1 MYHLSVLLKEC
12 TDGLD
17 IQPNGIYVDA
27 TFGGG
32 GHSRAILEQLGEG
45 GKLYAFDQ
53 DQDAFANK
61 PNDNRLTLIHAN
73 FADIKKMLRLQG
85 VKKVDGILADL
96 GVSSHQFDTAERGF
110 SYRFEGALD
119 MRMNQQSGQT
129 AADVLNAYTE
139 ERLVKMFSEYGEVP
153 NSKRLAK
160 AIVEMRTKKPFYSI
174 ASLLEVLDG
183 MTMGER
189 WKYLSQ
195 VFQAIRMEVNNEVET
210 LQQFLQQCAEL
221 LNENGR
227 LAVITFHS
235 IEDRFVK
242 QFMKHGVFSDEPEK
256 DEYGRFYAPFKLVNK
271 KPITATKEE
280 LKVNTRSRSA
290 KLRIGQ
296 KTRTN

>member
-12 TDGLD
+12 TDGLN
-17 IQPNGIYVDA
+17 IQPDGIYVDA

-32 GHSRAILEQLGEG
+32 GHSRAILERLSES

-61 PNDNRLTLIHAN
+61 PDDNRLTLIHAN
-73 FADIKKMLRLQG
+73 FADIKKMLRLHG

-96 GVSSHQFDTAERGF
+96 GVSSYQFDTAERGF
-110 SYRFEGALD
+110 SYRFDGALD
-119 MRMNQQSGQT
+119 MRMNQQNGQT
-129 AADVLNAYTE
+129 AADILNTYAE
-139 ERLVKMFSEYGEVP
+139 ESLVQLFSAYGEVP

-160 AIVEMRTKKPFYSI
+160 AVVETRAIKPFSSI
-174 ASLLEVLDG
+174 ASLLDLLDT

-195 VFQAIRMEVNNEVET
+195 VFQAIRMEVNSEVDV
-210 LQQFLQQCAEL
+210 LQQFLQQAAEL

-235 IEDRFVK
+235 IEDRYVK
-242 QFMKHGVFSDEPEK
+242 QFMKHGTFADEPEK
-256 DEYGRFYAPFKLVNK
+256 DEFGRFYAPFKLVNK
-271 KPITATKEE
+271 KPITATKDE

-296 KTRTN
+296 KRNFE

>member
-12 TDGLD
+12 VDGLD
-17 IQPNGIYVDA
+17 IRPNGIYVDV

-53 DQDAFANK
+53 DLDAFANK
-61 PNDNRLTLIHAN
+61 PDDKRLTLIHAN
-73 FADIKKMLRLQG
+73 FADIKKMLRLHG

-96 GVSSHQFDTAERGF
+96 GVSSYQFDTAERGF

-129 AADVLNAYTE
+129 AADVLNTYAE
-139 ERLVKMFSEYGEVP
+139 QDLVKMFSEYGEVP

-160 AIVEMRTKKPFYSI
+160 AIAEARITKPFSSI
-174 ASLLEVLDG
+174 ASLVDLLDT

-195 VFQAIRMEVNNEVET
+195 VFQAIRMEVNKEVEV
-210 LQQFLQQCAEL
+210 LQQFLQQSAEL

-227 LAVITFHS
+227 LVVITFHS

-242 QFMKHGVFSDEPEK
+242 QFMKNGVFADEPEK

-271 KPITATKEE
+271 KPITATQEE

-296 KTRTN
+296 KKI